1 MNNKLMTT
9 ANRMIVMIDAIYEE
23 TDRSERTICKAIIL
37 RKTTKGWYS
46 ETTKKLLFAFQT
58 ADLEVGAIYSLE
70 PHLMSDTS
78 YDTLYEACHV
88 NLLAC
93 ASYAAMYS
101 FLLRSENMTPKRA
114 YLLLEK
120 YGMEVLNE
128 IADDYH
134 ALDFLDLSPDVQ
146 SGLYTFAAKRL
157 LFGIVLH
164 LLMKYK
170 LDCRLA
176 AVIYDTYKK
185 DPLEKTVSTILDNPY
200 QLFLD
205 NTLTFNQA
213 DALYLRLGNPPDSE
227 VRCRNAILAALQA
240 AAEDGDIC
248 IPRQDLHGA
257 ICVLLKQT
265 EGIPE
270 DAPCPFTGPDVTQAI
285 SRLKEIKLI
294 VWDKVGDKNGI
305 YLRDN
310 IIAERTVAR
319 YLTESMSSGKSLTFS
334 PAAVSQALADY
345 EADSGFILDD
355 EQRTAVCT
363 AILEPISIIT
373 GGPGTGKTQSLN
385 AIREVIGYLYPDA
398 TIAGCAPTGKAAVR
412 MKETSAL
419 TASTIH
425 KLLHITPDNDWVEQG
440 ALEYDYVIVDET
452 TMVDTRLMSKLLYA
466 LAPSARLIL
475 VGDVDQL
482 PSVGPG
488 RVFGDLIE
496 SGVIPATRLVKNH
509 RQSGGGNIS
518 ANTKAIINKKAGH
531 PIVWTQSTGADGDFY
546 VLDLEDPMER
556 LRALKGAYRQGRE
569 SGLSCLDVVVL
580 TPEHN
585 GTFGA
590 NNINEVFQQE
600 FNPSMEHCI
609 QVNGKDFRLGD
620 PVRHTKNNYAL
631 NVMNG
636 ETGVITEVDKE
647 SLTVRYSNSRDVIY
661 TTADMEE
668 LSLAYAITIH
678 QAQGSEWPMVLIPV
692 FPSPLISKNILYTA
706 ISRGKHLVVLIGRT
720 STLAQGLRQEDK
732 RYTLLTERIRLAA
745 GQQAWQKAGASHQ
758 TQPQTFSRPKALAS

>member
-1 MNNKLMTT
+1 MMNNKLMTT
-9 ANRMIVMIDAIYEE
+9 TNRTIVMIDAIYEE
-23 TDRSERTICKAIIL
+23 TGRSERTICKAIIL
-37 RKTTKGWYS
+37 RKTSKGWYS
-46 ETTKKLLFAFQT
+46 ETNKKLLFAFQT

-70 PHLMSDTS
+70 AHLMSDTT
-78 YDTLYEACHV
+78 YDTLYQVLHAE
-88 NLLAC
+88 LLAC

-128 IADDYH
+128 IADDYY
-134 ALDFLDLSPDVQ
+134 ALDFLGLSPDAQ

-185 DPLEKTVSTILDNPY
+185 DPLEKTVSTMLDNPY

-345 EADSGFILDD
+345 EVDSGFILDD

-363 AILEPISIIT
+363 AILEPVSIIT

-419 TASTIH
+419 AASTIH
-425 KLLHITPDNDWVEQG
+425 KLLHITPDNDWVEQEV
-440 ALEYDYVIVDET
+440 LEYDYVIVDET

-466 LAPSARLIL
+466 LAPSVRLIL

-482 PSVGPG
+482 PQRRPRPRLWRPD
-488 RVFGDLIE
+488 RV
-496 SGVIPATRLVKNH
+496 
-509 RQSGGGNIS
+509 Q
-518 ANTKAIINKKAGH
+518 
-531 PIVWTQSTGADGDFY
+531 
-546 VLDLEDPMER
+546 
-556 LRALKGAYRQGRE
+556 
-569 SGLSCLDVVVL
+569 
-580 TPEHN
+580 
-585 GTFGA
+585 
-590 NNINEVFQQE
+590 
-600 FNPSMEHCI
+600 
-609 QVNGKDFRLGD
+609 GD
-620 PVRHTKNNYAL
+620 PGYPARQKPPSVRRRQYLCKYKGDHQSKSGAPHHL
-631 NVMNG
+631 DAVHRRG
-636 ETGVITEVDKE
+636 RRF
-647 SLTVRYSNSRDVIY
+647 LRY
-661 TTADMEE
+661 
-668 LSLAYAITIH
+668 
-678 QAQGSEWPMVLIPV
+678 
-692 FPSPLISKNILYTA
+692 
-706 ISRGKHLVVLIGRT
+706 
-720 STLAQGLRQEDK
+720 
-732 RYTLLTERIRLAA
+732 
-745 GQQAWQKAGASHQ
+745 
-758 TQPQTFSRPKALAS
+758 

>member
-1 MNNKLMTT
+1 MNNNLMTIG
-9 ANRMIVMIDAIYEE
+9 NRMLVMIDTIYKDMEQSGY
-23 TDRSERTICKAIIL
+23 TVCKGIIL
-37 RKTTKGWYS
+37 RETSKGWYS
-46 ETTKKLLFAFQT
+46 ETNKKMLFAFPG
-58 ADLEVGAIYSLE
+58 AVPEVGEIYSLE
-70 PHLMSDTS
+70 AQLEPDTT
-78 YDTLYEACHV
+78 YDALYAVHHTE
-88 NLLAC
+88 LLAC
-93 ASYAAMYS
+93 ASYATMTS
-101 FLLRSENMTPKRA
+101 FLLRSEDATPKRVR
-114 YLLLEK
+114 LLLEK
-120 YGMEVLNE
+120 YGMEVLDE

-134 ALDFLDLSPDVQ
+134 SLNFLNLSPDVQ

-176 AVIYDTYKK
+176 ATIYDTYKN
-185 DPLEKTVSTILDNPY
+185 DPLEKTVSMILDNPY

-205 NTLTFNQA
+205 NTLTFNQS
-213 DALYLRLGNPPDSE
+213 DALYLRLGNSPDSE

-240 AAEDGDIC
+240 AAEDGNIC

-257 ICVLLKQT
+257 IYVLLKQT

-270 DAPCPFTGPDVTQAI
+270 DAPCPFTGPDVTRAI
-285 SRLKEIKLI
+285 SQLKERKLI
-294 VWDKVGDKNGI
+294 VWDKVGEKNGI

-310 IIAERTVAR
+310 IIAERTVTR
-319 YLTESMSSGKSLTFS
+319 YLMESMSSGKTLTPA
-334 PAAVSQALADY
+334 PAAVIQALADY
-345 EADSGFILDD
+345 EADSGFVLDD

-363 AILEPISIIT
+363 AILEPVSIIT

-419 TASTIH
+419 AASTIH

-440 ALEYDYVIVDET
+440 VLECDYVIVDET
-452 TMVDTRLMSKLLYA
+452 TMVDTWLMSKLLYA
-466 LAPSARLIL
+466 LAPSVRLIL
-475 VGDVDQL
+475 VGDVDQF

-496 SGVIPATRLVKNH
+496 SGVLPVTRLVKNH
-509 RQSGGGNIS
+509 RQSGGGSIS
-518 ANTKAIINKKAGH
+518 ANTKAIINQKAGQ
-531 PIVWTQSTGADGDFY
+531 PIVWTQSTGMDGDFY

-585 GTFGA
+585 GVLGT
-590 NNINEVFQQE
+590 NSLNEEFQQE
-600 FNPSMEHCI
+600 FNSSSEHRI
-609 QVNGKDFRLGD
+609 QVNGKEFRLGD

-636 ETGVITEVDKE
+636 ETGIIAEVGEDTLIVKYGE
-647 SLTVRYSNSRDVIY
+647 IRYVQYEMPEIR
-661 TTADMEE
+661 EE
-668 LSLAYAITIH
+668 LELAYAISIH
-678 QAQGSEWPMVLIPV
+678 QAQGAEWPMVLIPV
-692 FPSPLISKNILYTA
+692 YPSPLLTQNTIYTA
-706 ISRGKHLVVLIGRT
+706 ISRGK
-720 STLAQGLRQEDK
+720 
-732 RYTLLTERIRLAA
+732 
-745 GQQAWQKAGASHQ
+745 
-758 TQPQTFSRPKALAS
+758 